1 MHNDLKCR
9 KAHKFVHPP
18 NRPPSH
24 GILDPGIAVTI
35 GQGAS
40 ICEAVPNTTPTF
52 QTFRKTIPKTKSTFQ
67 NFRGTVFQYFYSRPW
82 ASALRSKHTILFFV
96 VITHLSSREFCA
108 PTHSN
113 LSSYRMLGN
122 NQFQTVAP
130 PSASGVDLLLRN
142 YAAICCFFSLGGLA
156 AMFFQQI
163 FNGGYIGLLVVG
175 WVLSVLNPAVAT
187 ALFLHRARGGIQAR
201 AFHLRE
207 HWIGCIICAF
217 LVLGMH
223 AGIMGQNRSLQSL
236 LENYNVRVSSD
247 ILWSLYAIPAIGMA
261 SAAAQIVVCA
271 LAIHRFRSQ
280 PGGGQA
286 IFGYQNVV

>member
-163 FNGGYIGLLVVG
+163 FRRI
-175 WVLSVLNPAVAT
+175 
-187 ALFLHRARGGIQAR
+187 
-201 AFHLRE
+201 
-207 HWIGCIICAF
+207 HWIIGRWMGSVGAESRSRHRFVFASCAWRYSSACIPFERTLDWMYYLCIFGPWNARRDHGAES
-217 LVLGMH
+217 VP
-223 AGIMGQNRSLQSL
+223 S
-236 LENYNVRVSSD
+236 V
-247 ILWSLYAIPAIGMA
+247 AIGELQC
-261 SAAAQIVVCA
+261 SRIV
-271 LAIHRFRSQ
+271 
-280 PGGGQA
+280 
-286 IFGYQNVV
+286 